1 MALGP
6 ETDPVDPQDPVDP
19 EDPVDPQDPV
29 VRATRELRRRA
40 EADEAPEG
48 WPAVAQTVRQRV
60 RSSVAP
66 ADPVLVVGTP
76 ADPAATVRD
85 DRGSRTYVS
94 SRVLEASLRRL
105 LRREPTHAPERI
117 TLRVEHERPAQVA
130 VELTCSY
137 GTDLHALAEEV
148 RADAR
153 AVLAETVGV
162 GAGPPVPVTVVVVD
176 VVAGDPRRV

>member
-6 ETDPVDPQDPVDP
+6 ETDPVDPGPETDPA
-19 EDPVDPQDPV
+19 DPV

-48 WPAVAQTVRQRV
+48 WPAVERTVRQRV
-60 RSSVAP
+60 RSTVAP
-66 ADPVLVVGTP
+66 ADPVLVLG
-76 ADPAATVRD
+76 VRD

-105 LRREPTHAPERI
+105 LRRAPTHAPDRI
-117 TLRVEHERPAQVA
+117 TLRVEDERPSLVEVA
-130 VELTCSY
+130 LTCAY
-137 GTDLHALAEEV
+137 GTDLRALAEEV
-148 RADAR
+148 RSDAR
-153 AVLAETVGV
+153 ALLAETVGV
-162 GAGPPVPVTVVVVD
+162 GPVPVPVTVDVVD